1 MEENGNNRRLC
12 DLLIELRTKKKMT
25 QKELAEKLMVSDKT
39 ISRWETGN
47 SLPDMDMLYS
57 ISKFFKVSIN
67 DLSILRVS
75 SKEGNE
81 EIVEE
86 IIKDFSRKDKQKQRI
101 IKIGIISFVLIIL
114 FLIGMFIF
122 SASYNRFKVYK
133 IEIKSDTLYRRQ
145 GIYVE
150 TKIKDSLYL
159 NTIGI
164 RNYTPKESDII
175 SVDIY
180 YLEDDKENIL
190 QSYSSLDN
198 IKFSTYDS
206 YIKIDDLSKYFD
218 NLYVKVTIIDS
229 KNKVNEYIGKL
240 IFTLDFSNNKIYS
253 NEDDVIGKN
262 TINLTPE
269 EIKKILLANGFK
281 KIDETT
287 LNKDLKNIN
296 IRYIIPSN
304 KIYYVFEKID
314 YIYRYSY
321 EINKNLL
328 QVNIF
333 DDNNN
338 EIENYT
344 YDVGNKNVIECVTGK
359 CNSYEEALDT
369 LNKNLLYLFQ
379 K

>member
-67 DLSILRVS
+67 DLSVLRVS

-180 YLEDDKENIL
+180 YLENDKENIL

-229 KNKVNEYIGKL
+229 KNKENEYTGKL

-253 NEDDVIGKN
+253 NEDNVIGKN

-269 EIKKILLANGFK
+269 EIKKILLNNGFK
-281 KIDETT
+281 KIDNKV
-287 LNKDLKNIN
+287 LNKENKNNI
-296 IRYIIPSN
+296 IRYIITSN
-304 KIYYVFEKID
+304 KFNYILKKENFEH
-314 YIYRYSY
+314 RYTY
-321 EINKNLL
+321 EINKNFLI
-328 QVNIF
+328 VNIF

-344 YDVGNKNVIECVTGK
+344 YDVNNEKVIECITGK
-359 CNSYEEALDT
+359 CNSYKEALDT